1 MRYKKLHNK
10 SIPKKNLYKKSKS
23 KVVGSKRIIP
33 YITASLDDQISIE
46 YLTPVKE
53 SITEEILIDI
63 KETSVAPVKDE
74 IKPKKSRLYDFIYK
88 TERKKLINYSLLLLV
103 FTGVISI
110 LAINSSNNITISN
123 SNNSVEVVMIEE
135 TTTTLQIL
143 STTSTTISPV
153 TTSTT
158 STTISPVTTSTIPL
172 IRVTNVKEAQTQLKK
187 LFIYQGEI
195 DGVNGTYTKLAI
207 KEFQK
212 RAGLKIDGVLGP
224 NTKSALE
231 KGEEAYIAIGGQ
243 ETVDISQY
251 EITEETKDLQE
262 KLKEL
267 NIYTGDIDGVFG
279 FQTMISLKEFQ
290 KKAGLKVDGVY
301 GANSKAALEKGEE
314 SFVTTETKS
323 VEETIKTETVTS
335 SNSTLTVDLKNYN
348 PNSTCITGYVNNL
361 NIWVPDPCFY
371 PVFVFRYGNVAQVN
385 SQAEL
390 DAYLNQNWSL
400 TKEKTYSSLGR
411 VPTQNYSDGYNSP
424 VNGLPMP
431 SGSNNSIVIG
441 IKNDN
446 NVRARPQSGPQ
457 VADAVFEVLVEG
469 GMTRFINIFY
479 QSDTTYHGPIRSAR
493 PTDPTVLRPVGG
505 VLVASGATGGL
516 IPEIVDMGVPVISDR
531 RPEYFRISSRNAPHN
546 LYADTT
552 KLKQHAINKGYKKYS
567 NPQPLFP
574 WGNPS
579 QSNWISNSYLKL
591 TFSSYTSTTWTWNG
605 SSYARTYY
613 DAYKNSSN
621 DNVHYWIDKNG
632 NQGQITTTT
641 VIALFCEPYVH
652 PLQLPSVKTVGEG
665 RAIILHKG
673 KLLDARWKRGSN
685 LDPFHIVDKNDNILY
700 VPKGK
705 VWISLV
711 PNTKNP
717 SFG

>member
-23 KVVGSKRIIP
+23 KVVGSKRIKPLVRDSYVEEVPIELLTTVTDK
-33 YITASLDDQISIE
+33 IT
-46 YLTPVKE
+46 
-53 SITEEILIDI
+53 
-63 KETSVAPVKDE
+63 
-74 IKPKKSRLYDFIYK
+74 PKKSRLYDFIFN
-88 TERKKLINYSLLLLV
+88 TERRKLINYSLLFLA
-103 FTGVISI
+103 FTGILSLIS
-110 LAINSSNNITISN
+110 INSSDNIKLSN
-123 SNNSVEVVMIEE
+123 STNLVEVVMMEE
-135 TTTTLQIL
+135 ATTTLPIKSTTSTIL
-143 STTSTTISPV
+143 PSVTTITTSTTISPV
-153 TTSTT
+153 TTTT
-158 STTISPVTTSTIPL
+158 LPL
-172 IRVTNVKEAQTQLKK
+172 IRVTNLKEAQTQLKK

-231 KGEEAYIAIGGQ
+231 SGEEAYIDIGGQ
-243 ETVDISQY
+243 ETVDLSEY
-251 EITEETKDLQE
+251 EITQETQYLQE

-290 KKAGLKVDGVY
+290 KKAGLKVDGIY

-314 SFVTTETKS
+314 SYVTTETNI
-323 VEETIKTETVTS
+323 VEDTIKTETVTS
-335 SNSTLTVDLKNYN
+335 SNSNLTVDLKNYN
-348 PNSTCITGYVNNL
+348 PNSACISGYVNNL

-390 DAYLNQNWSL
+390 DAYINQNWSL
-400 TKEKTYSSLGR
+400 TKEKTYSSLGK

-424 VNGLPMP
+424 INGLPMP
-431 SGSNNSIVIG
+431 SDSNNSIVIG

-457 VADAVFEVLVEG
+457 AADAVVEVLVEG

-479 QSDTTYHGPIRSAR
+479 QSDVTYHGPIRSAR
-493 PTDPTVLRPVGG
+493 PTDPTVLKPVGG
-505 VLVASGATGGL
+505 VLVVSGATGGL
-516 IPEIVDMGVPVISDR
+516 IPEIIDMGVPVISDR
-531 RPEYFRISSRNAPHN
+531 RPEYFRISSRRAPHN
-546 LYADTT
+546 LYADTA
-552 KLKQHAINKGYKKYS
+552 KLKQNAINKGYKKYT

-579 QSNWISNSYLKL
+579 QSNWKSNSYLKL

-605 SSYARTYY
+605 SSYARTYF
-613 DAYKNSSN
+613 DAYKNSSD

-685 LDPFHIVDKNDNILY
+685 SDPFHIVDKNDNILY

>member
-1 MRYKKLHNK
+1 MKK
-10 SIPKKNLYKKSKS
+10 
-23 KVVGSKRIIP
+23 
-33 YITASLDDQISIE
+33 T
-46 YLTPVKE
+46 
-53 SITEEILIDI
+53 
-63 KETSVAPVKDE
+63 
-74 IKPKKSRLYDFIYK
+74 
-88 TERKKLINYSLLLLV
+88 
-103 FTGVISI
+103 
-110 LAINSSNNITISN
+110 
-123 SNNSVEVVMIEE
+123 
-135 TTTTLQIL
+135 
-143 STTSTTISPV
+143 
-153 TTSTT
+153 
-158 STTISPVTTSTIPL
+158 
-172 IRVTNVKEAQTQLKK
+172 
-187 LFIYQGEI
+187 
-195 DGVNGTYTKLAI
+195 
-207 KEFQK
+207 
-212 RAGLKIDGVLGP
+212 
-224 NTKSALE
+224 
-231 KGEEAYIAIGGQ
+231 
-243 ETVDISQY
+243 
-251 EITEETKDLQE
+251 
-262 KLKEL
+262 
-267 NIYTGDIDGVFG
+267 
-279 FQTMISLKEFQ
+279 
-290 KKAGLKVDGVY
+290 
-301 GANSKAALEKGEE
+301 
-314 SFVTTETKS
+314 
-323 VEETIKTETVTS
+323 KTETVTS
-335 SNSTLTVDLKNYN
+335 SNTTLTVDLKNYN
-348 PNSTCITGYVNNL
+348 PNSSCITGYVNNL

-400 TKEKTYSSLGR
+400 TKEKTYTSLGK

-424 VNGLPMP
+424 INGLPMP

-457 VADAVFEVLVEG
+457 SADAVVEVLVEG

-479 QSDTTYHGPIRSAR
+479 QSDTSYHGPIRSAR

-546 LYADTT
+546 LYADTE

-579 QSNWISNSYLKL
+579 QSNWKSNSYLKL

-621 DNVHYWIDKNG
+621 DNVHYWTDKNG

-685 LDPFHIVDKNDNILY
+685 LDPFHIVDKNNNILY